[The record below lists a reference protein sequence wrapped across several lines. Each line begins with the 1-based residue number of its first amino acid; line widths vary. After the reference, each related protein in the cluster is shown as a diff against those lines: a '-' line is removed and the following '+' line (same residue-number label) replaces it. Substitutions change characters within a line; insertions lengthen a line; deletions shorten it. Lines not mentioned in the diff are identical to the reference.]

1 MSITKEQLIEKIQD
15 FIGDNSLSRAEVID
29 GLEEAASI
37 IELQLNAMEEE
48 DADD

>member
-1 MSITKEQLIEKIQD
+1 MSITKEKLIENIQD
-15 FIGDNSLSRAEVID
+15 FFGDTSLPRSEVID

-37 IELQLNAMEEE
+37 IEMQLNAMEEE